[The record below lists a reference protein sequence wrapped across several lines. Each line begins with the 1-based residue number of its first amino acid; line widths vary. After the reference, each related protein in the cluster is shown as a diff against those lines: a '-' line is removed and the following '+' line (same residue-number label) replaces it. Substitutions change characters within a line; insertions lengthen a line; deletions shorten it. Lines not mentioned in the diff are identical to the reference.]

1 MQRQPTDSTNQPAE
15 QVTPVIQKPEI
26 FRPNESDRL
35 VRAKGKTHGFDAE
48 RAVRMGKAVLGCLLE
63 EPGLWRDA
71 NSLDADH
78 FVLADHRKI
87 FGAIAFL
94 NERGCSADIISVS
107 NQLGETV
114 AHGDLAV
121 LLDGV
126 VPENFKFYVR
136 HLRESVRDR
145 QFQQLLEQLA
155 GASTAED
162 RGALLDAMRELNMG
176 KSDDQN
182 SIRVYG
188 DIEEVL
194 SVELGYIEPI
204 VSGLF
209 DRGTVNLLTG
219 DPGIGKS
226 FLAQALGVSC
236 AMGSEFLGRTCRKTK
251 VLMLDRENPLAL
263 VQKRLRLI
271 AGGPVPNLKIWGG
284 WLNTKRPAIPAQ
296 RTDPPALIGDPR
308 LLQMAQAG
316 EGPLLFVFDSFV
328 RFHEADEDSA
338 SEMRTVMAQ
347 VRSLADAGSTVI
359 LLHHRPKAQ
368 QTMYRGSSDILA
380 GVDVAFSV
388 EHDDGGLK
396 LVGYKAR
403 DSELNTIGIRV
414 DFAKGTFLATD
425 AQTVVAY
432 SDSVELLTAF
442 IRRNPGA
449 SKTRIAEQSRLRRVD
464 VLRLLE
470 SQEGIAWKSEEGKR
484 KSRLYYPLDQPVPEK
499 TTECIAEPV
508 REPVPSRSSQ
518 TSGTGSAIHSHC
530 TEPVGDS
537 PVVSSFPTTSSGGKR
552 EPVALGSSKTQVL

>member
-1 MQRQPTDSTNQPAE
+1 VTAKANGKAHAYHAE
-15 QVTPVIQKPEI
+15 
-26 FRPNESDRL
+26 N
-35 VRAKGKTHGFDAE
+35 
-48 RAVRMGKAVLGCLLE
+48 AVLLGRAVLGCLLE
-63 EPGLWRDA
+63 APGLWKDA
-71 NSLDADH
+71 SALQPNH
-78 FVLADHRKI
+78 FLLTDHRKI
-87 FGAIAFL
+87 FGAIASL

-114 AHGDLAV
+114 APGDLAV
-121 LLDGV
+121 LLDGA
-126 VPENFKFYVR
+126 VPENFKSYVR
-136 HLRESVRDR
+136 HLRESWHDR
-145 QFQQLLEQLA
+145 QFQQLYEQLT
-155 GASTAED
+155 GASTSQD
-162 RGALLDAMRELNMG
+162 RRALLDAMRELIVG
-176 KSDDQN
+176 KGDDHN

-194 SVELGYIEPI
+194 SMELAHVEPI

-209 DRGTVNLLTG
+209 GRGTVNLLSG
-219 DPGIGKS
+219 DSGVGKS
-226 FLAQALGVSC
+226 FLALALGVSC

-284 WLNTKRPAIPAQ
+284 WL
-296 RTDPPALIGDPR
+296 TDPPSLIGDPR

-328 RFHEADEDSA
+328 RFHEADENSA
-338 SEMRTVMAQ
+338 SEMRNVMAQ
-347 VRSLADAGSTVI
+347 VRCLADAGSTVL

-403 DSELNTIGIRV
+403 DSELNNIGIQV

-425 AQTVVAY
+425 TQAVDG
-432 SDSVELLTAF
+432 SRNSVELLADF
-442 IRRNPGA
+442 IRQNRGA
-449 SKTRIAEQSRLRRVD
+449 SKTRIAEQSGLRRCD

-484 KSRLYYPLDQPVPEK
+484 KSRLYYPLDPFPRPVPEK
-499 TTECIAEPV
+499 IPESIAEPV
-508 REPVPSRSSQ
+508 REPVSGLSSQ
-518 TSGTGSAIHSHC
+518 TAGTGSAMHSHC
-530 TEPVGDS
+530 TEPVGAS
-537 PVVSSFPTTSSGGKR
+537 PVVSSFPTTPGGGKR
-552 EPVALGSSKTQVL
+552 EPVALGNSKTRMV